1 MYMNMI
7 SYINENIDL
16 LNVCSQIFVLE
27 LNSYLDG
34 KVLLSTL
41 WELSNEIVT
50 IEISQEENGTSHGKA
65 SML

>member
-7 SYINENIDL
+7 SYINENIDIP
-16 LNVCSQIFVLE
+16 NVCSQIFVLE
-27 LNSYLDG
+27 LNSYIDG

-50 IEISQEENGTSHGKA
+50 IEIPQEENGTSHGKA